1 MNHNFLSHARKVTPR
16 RRPRGFAIIT
26 VVAMMALAVACF
38 VVVGEVFSYQL
49 KLTNHTIARLQM
61 DLLLNAGEACAI
73 NELADGK
80 ALAGPWTVP
89 LPEALLKKGGRLV
102 LTERRKGG
110 NIILFTVQAT
120 FAGLHS
126 RRALAFQQIA
136 GHWRLTEVTIPGSL
150 FGQASFQDHHAVVSA
165 NRKRAKLLN

>member
-1 MNHNFLSHARKVTPR
+1 MRNNFQASPR
-16 RRPRGFAIIT
+16 GIMPRQGPRGFAIIT

-61 DLLLNAGEACAI
+61 DLLLNAGETYAI

-80 ALAGPWTVP
+80 GLAGPWTVP
-89 LPEALLKKGGRLV
+89 LPKALLKKGGRLV
-102 LTERRKGG
+102 LTERRQGE
-110 NIILFTVQAT
+110 NIIFFTVQAT
-120 FAGLHS
+120 FVGLHS
-126 RRALAFQQIA
+126 RRVLAFQQIA
-136 GHWRLTEVTIPGSL
+136 GHWRLTEVTIPGSP

>member
-73 NELADGK
+73 NELAYGK

-102 LTERRKGG
+102 LTERRQGE

-126 RRALAFQQIA
+126 QRVLEFQHTSH
-136 GHWRLTEVTIPGSL
+136 HWRLTRVAIPGSS
-150 FGQASFQDHHAVVSA
+150 FGSVTFRRPA
-165 NRKRAKLLN
+165 